1 MYKLS
6 LIIPLY
12 NRPAE
17 IDELLRS
24 LLVQS
29 DSNFEVIIVEDGS
42 SLKSDKIVD
51 SYKNRLSLQYFFKEN
66 SGPGLS
72 RNYGAARAHG
82 DYLIFLDS
90 DCIIPPHY
98 VAEVQSFL
106 SNTYVDA
113 FGGPDRADESF
124 TPVQKAINYSMT
136 SLFTTG
142 GIRGATKSVEKFH
155 PRSFN
160 MGYSKAVF
168 EATDGF
174 SGMRFGE
181 DIDMSIRLVKA
192 GFSTALIADAY
203 VYHKRRTNFKL
214 FYKQVFNSGLAR
226 INLFKRHPSSLK
238 LLHFFPLAFT
248 LGWIVA
254 LLSLTIFSF
263 ALFAYLL
270 GAYLLLIFINA
281 TIINR
286 SLGVGFLAL
295 IASFIQLSAYGFG
308 FLKGIWERLI
318 LGRGEIA
325 SFTENFYR

>member
-1 MYKLS
+1 MIKLS
-6 LIIPLY
+6 LIIPLF
-12 NRPAE
+12 NRPVE
-17 IDELLRS
+17 IEELLS
-24 LLVQS
+24 SFLKQG
-29 DSNFEVIIVEDGS
+29 DANFEVVIVEDGS
-42 SLKSDKIVD
+42 AQKSEEIVD
-51 SYKNRLSLQYFFKEN
+51 RYKGQLDIKYFFKDN

-72 RNYGAARAHG
+72 RNYGAQRAHG

-98 VAEVQSFL
+98 IATVRAFL
-106 SNTYVDA
+106 NSTYVDA

-124 TPVQKAINYSMT
+124 TDVQKAINYSMT

-142 GIRGATKSVEKFH
+142 GIRGGKKSVEKFH

-168 EATDGF
+168 IETGGF

-238 LLHFFPLAFT
+238 VLHFFPLAFT
-248 LGWIVA
+248 LGWI
-254 LLSLTIFSF
+254 LSLVSSLLFDFQLFSG
-263 ALFAYLL
+263 LISL
-270 GAYLLLIFINA
+270 YLLLILVHASMVNS
-281 TIINR
+281 
-286 SLGVGFLAL
+286 SLKVGFLAL
-295 IASFIQLSAYGFG
+295 IASFIQLTAYGLG

-318 LGRGEIA
+318 LGKGEIA
-325 SFTENFYR
+325 SFTENFYQ

>member
-1 MYKLS
+1 MIKLS

-12 NRPAE
+12 NRPFE
-17 IDELLRS
+17 IEELLKS
-24 LLVQS
+24 LLLQS
-29 DSNFEVIIVEDGS
+29 DPNFEVIIVEDGS
-42 SLKSDKIVD
+42 SQKSDEVVAVYSEKLNL
-51 SYKNRLSLQYFFKEN
+51 KYFFKEN

-72 RNYGAARAHG
+72 RNYGAAHADG

-98 VAEVQSFL
+98 IAEVQSFL
-106 SNTYVDA
+106 ANTYVDA
-113 FGGPDRADESF
+113 FGGPDRADDSF
-124 TPVQKAINYSMT
+124 TAIQKAINYSMT

-142 GIRGATKSVEKFH
+142 GIRGGKKSVERFH

-168 EATDGF
+168 EATGGF

-214 FYKQVFNSGLAR
+214 FYKQIFNSGLAR
-226 INLFKRHPSSLK
+226 INLYKRHPSSLK
-238 LLHFFPLAFT
+238 FLHFFPLVFT
-248 LGWIVA
+248 LGWIIA
-254 LLSLTIFSF
+254 LLCLTIFSF
-263 ALFAYLL
+263 ALFTYLL
-270 GAYLLLIFINA
+270 ASYLLLIFMHA
-281 TIINR
+281 TKVNR
-286 SLGVGFLAL
+286 SLSVGFLAL
-295 IASFIQLSAYGFG
+295 LASFIQLSAYGFG

-318 LGRGEIA
+318 MGRGEIA
-325 SFTENFYR
+325 SFTENFYQ

>member
-1 MYKLS
+1 MIKLS

-12 NRPAE
+12 NRPFE
-17 IDELLRS
+17 IEELLKS
-24 LLVQS
+24 LLLQS
-29 DSNFEVIIVEDGS
+29 DPNFEVIIVEDGS
-42 SLKSDKIVD
+42 SQKSDEVVAVYSEKLNL
-51 SYKNRLSLQYFFKEN
+51 KYFFKEN

-72 RNYGAARAHG
+72 RNYGAAHADG

-98 VAEVQSFL
+98 IAEVQSFL
-106 SNTYVDA
+106 ANTYVDA
-113 FGGPDRADESF
+113 FGGPDRADDSF
-124 TPVQKAINYSMT
+124 TAIQKAINYSMT

-142 GIRGATKSVEKFH
+142 GIRGGKKSVEKFH

-168 EATDGF
+168 EATGGF

-214 FYKQVFNSGLAR
+214 FYKQIFNSGLAR
-226 INLFKRHPSSLK
+226 INLYKRHPSSLK
-238 LLHFFPLAFT
+238 FLHFFPLVFT
-248 LGWIVA
+248 LGWIIA

-263 ALFAYLL
+263 AVFTYLL
-270 GAYLLLIFINA
+270 ASYLLLIFMHA
-281 TIINR
+281 TKVNR
-286 SLGVGFLAL
+286 SLSVGFLAL
-295 IASFIQLSAYGFG
+295 LASFIQLSAYGFG

-318 LGRGEIA
+318 MGRGEIA
-325 SFTENFYR
+325 SFTENFYQ

>member
-1 MYKLS
+1 MIKLS

-12 NRPAE
+12 NRPFE
-17 IDELLRS
+17 IEELLKS
-24 LLVQS
+24 LLLQS
-29 DSNFEVIIVEDGS
+29 DPNFEVIIVEDGS
-42 SLKSDKIVD
+42 SQKSDEVVAVYSEKLNL
-51 SYKNRLSLQYFFKEN
+51 KYFFKEN

-72 RNYGAARAHG
+72 RNYGAAHADG

-98 VAEVQSFL
+98 IAEVQSFL
-106 SNTYVDA
+106 ANTYVDA
-113 FGGPDRADESF
+113 FGGPDRADDSF
-124 TPVQKAINYSMT
+124 TAIQKAINYSMT

-142 GIRGATKSVEKFH
+142 GIRGGKKSVERFH

-168 EATDGF
+168 EATGGF

-214 FYKQVFNSGLAR
+214 FYKQIFNSGLAR
-226 INLFKRHPSSLK
+226 INLYKRHPSSLK
-238 LLHFFPLAFT
+238 FLHFFPLVFT
-248 LGWIVA
+248 LGWIIA

-263 ALFAYLL
+263 AVFTYLL
-270 GAYLLLIFINA
+270 ASYLLLIFMHA
-281 TIINR
+281 TKVNR
-286 SLGVGFLAL
+286 SLSVGFLAL
-295 IASFIQLSAYGFG
+295 LASFIQLSAYGFG

-318 LGRGEIA
+318 MGRGEIA
-325 SFTENFYR
+325 SFTENFYQ

>member
-1 MYKLS
+1 MIKLS
-6 LIIPLY
+6 LIIPLF
-12 NRPAE
+12 NRPVE
-17 IDELLRS
+17 IEELLSS
-24 LLVQS
+24 LTKQS
-29 DSNFEVIIVEDGS
+29 DSSFEVVIVEDGS
-42 SLKSDKIVD
+42 SQKSDEIIK
-51 SYKNRLSLQYFFKEN
+51 SYRDKLDIQYFYKSN

-72 RNYGAARAHG
+72 RNYGAERAQG

-90 DCIIPPHY
+90 DCIIPPQY
-98 VAEVQSFL
+98 IAEVQSFL
-106 SNTYVDA
+106 ATTYVDA

-124 TPVQKAINYSMT
+124 TAIQKAINYSMT

-142 GIRGATKSVEKFH
+142 GIRGGKKSVEKFH

-160 MGYSKAVF
+160 MGYSSAVF
-168 EATDGF
+168 AKTGGF

-238 LLHFFPLAFT
+238 VLHFFPLSFA
-248 LGWIVA
+248 LAWIVA
-254 LLSLTIFSF
+254 FLSSLLFGF
-263 ALFAYLL
+263 HLFTDLIGIYLL
-270 GAYLLLIFINA
+270 AILAHA
-281 TIINR
+281 TVINR
-286 SLGVGFLAL
+286 NLKVGFLAL

-318 LGRGEIA
+318 LGKGEIA
-325 SFTENFYR
+325 SFTKNFYQ

>member
-1 MYKLS
+1 MIKLS
-6 LIIPLY
+6 LIIPLF
-12 NRPAE
+12 NRPVE
-17 IDELLRS
+17 IEELLNS
-24 LLVQS
+24 LLKQS
-29 DSNFEVIIVEDGS
+29 DSNFEVVIVEDGS
-42 SLKSDKIVD
+42 LEKSEAIVD
-51 SYKNRLSLQYFFKEN
+51 AFKDLLSIQYFYKKN

-72 RNYGAARAHG
+72 RNYGAERAKG

-98 VAEVQSFL
+98 VHTVRNFL
-106 SNTYVDA
+106 KDTYVDA
-113 FGGPDRADESF
+113 FGGPDRADDSF
-124 TPVQKAINYSMT
+124 TTVQKAINYSMT

-142 GIRGATKSVEKFH
+142 GIRGGKKSVEKFH

-160 MGYSKAVF
+160 MGYSLSVF
-168 EATDGF
+168 KETGGF

-238 LLHFFPLAFT
+238 VLHFFPLAFT
-248 LGWIVA
+248 LAWIVSLLA
-254 LLSLTIFSF
+254 SLIFGFQLFSVLISFYLSLI
-263 ALFAYLL
+263 
-270 GAYLLLIFINA
+270 LIHSTMVNK
-281 TIINR
+281 
-286 SLGVGFLAL
+286 SLKVGVLAVF
-295 IASFIQLSAYGFG
+295 ASFIQLSAYGFG

-318 LGRGEIA
+318 LGKGEIA
-325 SFTENFYR
+325 SFTENFYS

>member
-1 MYKLS
+1 MIKLS

-17 IDELLRS
+17 IEELLKS
-24 LLVQS
+24 LLLQS
-29 DSNFEVIIVEDGS
+29 DPSFEVIIVEDGS
-42 SLKSDKIVD
+42 SQKSDKIVAAY
-51 SYKNRLSLQYFFKEN
+51 SEKLNLKYFFKEN

-72 RNYGAARAHG
+72 RNYGAARADG
-82 DYLIFLDS
+82 EYLIFLDS

-98 VAEVQSFL
+98 IAEVQSFL
-106 SNTYVDA
+106 ANTYVDA

-124 TPVQKAINYSMT
+124 TAIQKAINYSMT

-142 GIRGATKSVEKFH
+142 GIRGSKKSVEKFH

-168 EATDGF
+168 ELTGGF

-192 GFSTALIADAY
+192 GFCTALIADAY

-214 FYKQVFNSGLAR
+214 FYKQIFNSGLAR
-226 INLFKRHPSSLK
+226 INLYKRHPSSLK

-248 LGWIVA
+248 LAWILAVG
-254 LLSLTIFSF
+254 SLTIFSF
-263 ALFAYLL
+263 GLFAYLL
-270 GAYLLLIFINA
+270 APYLLLIFIHA
-281 TIINR
+281 TIVNR

-318 LGRGEIA
+318 MGRGEIA
-325 SFTENFYR
+325 SFTENFYQ

>member
-1 MYKLS
+1 MIKLS

-17 IDELLRS
+17 IEELLKS
-24 LLVQS
+24 LLLQS
-29 DSNFEVIIVEDGS
+29 DPSFEVIIVEDGS
-42 SLKSDKIVD
+42 SQKSDEIVAAY
-51 SYKNRLSLQYFFKEN
+51 SEKLTLKYFFKEN

-72 RNYGAARAHG
+72 RNYGAARADG

-98 VAEVQSFL
+98 TAEVQSFL
-106 SNTYVDA
+106 ANTYVDA

-124 TPVQKAINYSMT
+124 TAIQKAINYSMT

-142 GIRGATKSVEKFH
+142 GIRGSKKSVEKFH

-168 EATDGF
+168 EATGGF

-214 FYKQVFNSGLAR
+214 FYKQIFNSGLAR
-226 INLFKRHPSSLK
+226 INLYKRHPSSLK
-238 LLHFFPLAFT
+238 ILHFFPLAFT
-248 LGWIVA
+248 FGWIVA

-270 GAYLLLIFINA
+270 ASYLLLIFIHA
-281 TIINR
+281 TIVNR
-286 SLGVGFLAL
+286 SIGVGFLAL

-318 LGRGEIA
+318 MGRGEIA
-325 SFTENFYR
+325 SFTENFYQ